1 MAISNILPRKIMRNR
16 TRQQSMADR
25 HDYDQKAEK
34 TQDGEL
40 VSSFMCSPETAAEE
54 FELSKR
60 LYFQITGRSQP
71 VHRDV
76 IMYRVIQSFKPGEV
90 SPEEANRIGYE
101 LAMKF
106 TGGQHQFVVATHVD
120 KAHIHTHIEFNST
133 NLNCDGKFRDV
144 KRSALRV
151 LRKLNDE
158 LCRAHG
164 LSVIENPK
172 PSAKKQ
178 KEIAAAKYGTSHKE
192 QLRQTIDRVLSDCQ
206 GYDDFLAKMRAEGYE
221 IKEGKLLSFRAPG
234 WDRFTRSNKLG
245 ADYSREAL
253 RERSTHRGGRSTA
266 AKRPVPHAGR
276 NVNMLIDIQAKM
288 AAGKGTGYE
297 RWAKIFN
304 LKEAAK
310 TLNFLIENN
319 LTDYNELAARA
330 EQAGDRFDEVSRR
343 IKQLEGRMAEV
354 AQLKTHIINYSKT
367 REVYAAYKKSH
378 HKKEFLAE
386 HGAEI
391 AQHEAAKKAFDALG
405 GKPIPKVAQLSEQ
418 YAALLAEKQE
428 LYAEYKAIRQDMI
441 SYRTAKQNVDK
452 ILGIMPEEQ
461 EQNREQKPER

>member
-1 MAISNILPRKIMRNR
+1 MRNR

-34 TQDGEL
+34 TQNGEL

-54 FELSKR
+54 FEISKQ
-60 LYFQITGRSQP
+60 LYHQITGRKQSP
-71 VHRDV
+71 EHDI
-76 IMYRVIQSFKPGEV
+76 IMYRIIQSFKPGEI
-90 SPEEANRIGYE
+90 SPEDANRLGYE

-106 TGGQHQFVVATHVD
+106 TRGQHQFVVSTHVD

-133 NLNCDGKFRDV
+133 NLNCDAKFQNV
-144 KRSALRV
+144 KNSAFILR
-151 LRKLNDE
+151 RLNDE

-164 LSVIENPK
+164 ISVIENPK

-178 KEIAAAKYGTSHKE
+178 KEIAAVKYGTSHKE
-192 QLRQTIDRVLSDCQ
+192 QLRQTIDRVLPDCQ

-221 IKEGKLLSFRAPG
+221 IREGKKLSFRAPG
-234 WDRFTRSNKLG
+234 WGRFTRSDKLG
-245 ADYSREAL
+245 ADYTKEAL
-253 RERSTHRGGRSTA
+253 RERSTNRGGRSSA
-266 AKRPVPHAGR
+266 ARKAVPHAGR
-276 NVNMLIDIQAKM
+276 KVNMLIDIQAKM
-288 AAGKGTGYE
+288 AAGKGAGYE

-310 TLNFLIENN
+310 TLNFLIEND
-319 LTDYNELAARA
+319 LTDYDELTARV
-330 EQAGDRFDEVSRR
+330 EQAGDRFDEVSRH
-343 IKQLEGRMAEV
+343 IKQLEHRMAEV

-367 REVYAAYKKSH
+367 REVYAAYKKSR

-405 GKPIPKVAQLSEQ
+405 GKPIPKVAQLSQE

-428 LYAEYKAIRQDMI
+428 QYAEYKALRQDMI
-441 SYRTAKQNVDK
+441 AYRTAKQNVDK
-452 ILGIMPEEQ
+452 ILGLVPEEQ
-461 EQNREQKPER
+461 DQNREQKPER

>member
-1 MAISNILPRKIMRNR
+1 MTERR
-16 TRQQSMADR
+16 
-25 HDYDQKAEK
+25 DYDQKAEK
-34 TQDGEL
+34 TKDGEL
-40 VSSFMCSPETAAEE
+40 VSSFMCSPETAAKE
-54 FELSKR
+54 FEESKL
-60 LYFQITGRSQP
+60 LYHQLTGRKQP
-71 VHRDV
+71 PKRDV

-120 KAHIHTHIEFNST
+120 KKHIHTHIEFNST
-133 NLNCDGKFRDV
+133 NINCDGKFKNV
-144 KRSALRV
+144 KNSYLV
-151 LRKLNDE
+151 LRRLNDD

-164 LSVIENPK
+164 LSVIEDPK

-192 QLRQTIDRVLSDCQ
+192 QLRQTIDRVIPDCRS
-206 GYDDFLAKMRAEGYE
+206 YDDFLDRMRAEGYE
-221 IKEGKLLSFRAPG
+221 VKEGKLLSFRAPG
-234 WDRFTRSNKLG
+234 WDRFTRSYKLG
-245 ADYSREAL
+245 ADYTKEAL
-253 RERSTHRGGRSTA
+253 RERSTTRRGYSAA
-266 AKRPVPHAGR
+266 AKKPVQRTGR
-276 NVNMLIDIQAKM
+276 KINLLIDIQAKM
-288 AAGKGTGYE
+288 AAGKGAGYE
-297 RWAKIFN
+297 RWAKVFN

-310 TLNFLIENN
+310 TLNFLIEND
-319 LTDYNELAARA
+319 LTDYDELAARA
-330 EQAGDRFDEVSRR
+330 GQAGARFDDVSRR
-343 IKQLEGRMAEV
+343 IKQLEARMAEA

-367 REVYAAYKKSH
+367 REVYAAYKKSR

-428 LYAEYKAIRQDMI
+428 EYAEYKVLRQDMI
-441 SYRTAKQNVDK
+441 AYRTAKQNVDK
-452 ILGIMPEEQ
+452 ILGLVPEDQ

>member
-34 TQDGEL
+34 TNNGEL
-40 VSSFMCSPETAAEE
+40 VSSYMCSPETAAEE
-54 FELSKR
+54 FEISKQ
-60 LYFQITGRSQP
+60 LYHQITRRSQSP
-71 VHRDV
+71 DHDV
-76 IMYRVIQSFKPGEV
+76 IMYRVIQSFKPGEG

-106 TGGQHQFVVATHVD
+106 TGGQHQFVVSTHVD

-144 KRSALRV
+144 KRSALV

-164 LSVIENPK
+164 LSVIENPQ

-178 KEIAAAKYGTSHKE
+178 REMAAAKYGTSHKE
-192 QLRQTIDRVLSDCQ
+192 QLRQTIDRVLPGCKD
-206 GYDDFLAKMRAEGYE
+206 YEDFLAKMRAEGYE
-221 IKEGKLLSFRAPG
+221 IKEGKVLSFRTPG

-245 ADYSREAL
+245 VNYSREAL
-253 RERSTHRGGRSTA
+253 RERSSNRGGHSDTA
-266 AKRPVPHAGR
+266 KKAIPYTGR
-276 NVNMLIDIQAKM
+276 NVNLLIDIQAKM
-288 AAGKGTGYE
+288 AAGKGAGYE
-297 RWAKIFN
+297 RWAKVFN

-310 TLNFLIENN
+310 TLNFLIEND
-319 LTDYNELAARA
+319 LTDYDELTARA
-330 EQAGDRFDEVSRR
+330 AQAGDRFDEASRR
-343 IKQLEGRMAEV
+343 IKQLEGRMADA
-354 AQLKTHIINYSKT
+354 AQLKAHIINYSKT
-367 REVYAAYKKSH
+367 REIYAAYKKSR

-405 GKPIPKVAQLSEQ
+405 GKPIPKVAQLSGQ
-418 YAALLAEKQE
+418 YADLLAEKQE
-428 LYAEYKAIRQDMI
+428 QYAEYTALRQDMI
-441 SYRTAKQNVDK
+441 AYRTAKQNVDK
-452 ILGIMPEEQ
+452 ILGLSPDDR
-461 EQNREQKPER
+461 EQNREQKPAR

>member
-1 MAISNILPRKIMRNR
+1 MAISNIISRKTMRNR
-16 TRQQSMADR
+16 TRQQSMAER

-34 TQDGEL
+34 TNDGEL
-40 VSSFMCSPETAAEE
+40 VSSYMCSPETAAEE
-54 FELSKR
+54 FEISKQ
-60 LYFQITGRSQP
+60 LYHQITGRTQAP
-71 VHRDV
+71 DHDV

-106 TGGQHQFVVATHVD
+106 TGGNHQFVVATHVD

-144 KRSALRV
+144 KRSAFV

-178 KEIAAAKYGTSHKE
+178 KEVAAAKYGTSHKE
-192 QLRQTIDRVLSDCQ
+192 QLRQTIDRILPDCQ
-206 GYDDFLAKMRAEGYE
+206 DYDDFLAKMRTEGYE
-221 IKEGKLLSFRAPG
+221 VKEGKQLSFRSPG
-234 WDRFTRSNKLG
+234 WDRFTRSSKLG
-245 ADYSREAL
+245 SDYTKETL
-253 RERSTHRGGRSTA
+253 LERSSNRRGHSA
-266 AKRPVPHAGR
+266 EAKKPVPHAGR
-276 NVNMLIDIQAKM
+276 KVNMLIDIQAKL
-288 AAGKGTGYE
+288 AAGKGAGYE

-310 TLNFLIENN
+310 TLNFLIEND
-319 LTDYNELAARA
+319 LTDYDELAARA
-330 EQAGDRFDEVSRR
+330 EQAGDRFDDVSRR

-367 REVYAAYKKSH
+367 REIYAAYKKSR

-391 AQHEAAKKAFDALG
+391 AQHEAAKKAFDALS

-428 LYAEYKAIRQDMI
+428 QYAEYKALRQDMI
-441 SYRTAKQNVDK
+441 AYRTAKQNVDK
-452 ILGIMPEEQ
+452 ILGLVPEDQ

>member
-1 MAISNILPRKIMRNR
+1 MAISNILPRKTMRNR
-16 TRQQSMADR
+16 TRRQSMSDR
-25 HDYDQKAEK
+25 HEYDQKAEK
-34 TQDGEL
+34 TEDGAL
-40 VSSFMCSPETAAEE
+40 VSSYMCSPETAADE
-54 FELSKR
+54 FEISKR
-60 LYFQITGRSQP
+60 LYHQITGRTQSP
-71 VHRDV
+71 DHDI
-76 IMYRVIQSFKPGEV
+76 IMYRVFQSFKPGEV

-106 TGGQHQFVVATHVD
+106 TRGQHQFVVSTHVD

-133 NLNCDGKFRDV
+133 NLNCDGKFQNV
-144 KRSALRV
+144 KDSAYILR
-151 LRKLNDE
+151 RLNDE

-178 KEIAAAKYGTSHKE
+178 KEMAAAKYGTSHKE

-206 GYDDFLAKMRAEGYE
+206 DYDDFLAKMRAEGYE
-221 IKEGKLLSFRAPG
+221 VKEGKLLSFRAPG

-245 ADYSREAL
+245 ADYTREAL
-253 RERSTHRGGRSTA
+253 RERSSHRGGRSA
-266 AKRPVPHAGR
+266 VAKKAVPHVGR
-276 NVNMLIDIQAKM
+276 KVNMLIDIQAKL
-288 AAGKGTGYE
+288 AAGKGAGYE
-297 RWAKIFN
+297 RWAKVFN

-310 TLNFLIENN
+310 TLNFLVEND
-319 LTDYNELAARA
+319 LTDYDELAVRA

-343 IKQLEGRMAEV
+343 IKQLEGRMAEI

-367 REVYAAYKKSH
+367 REVYAAYKKSR

-391 AQHEAAKKAFDALG
+391 AKHEAAKKAFDALG

-428 LYAEYKAIRQDMI
+428 QYTAYKELRQDMI

-452 ILGIMPEEQ
+452 ILGFAPEEQ
-461 EQNREQKPER
+461 KQNRDQKSER

>member
-1 MAISNILPRKIMRNR
+1 
-16 TRQQSMADR
+16 MADR

-54 FELSKR
+54 FEISKQ
-60 LYFQITGRSQP
+60 LYHQITGRSQSP
-71 VHRDV
+71 DHDV

-106 TGGQHQFVVATHVD
+106 TGGQHQFVVSTHVD

-253 RERSTHRGGRSTA
+253 RERSSNRGGRSA
-266 AKRPVPHAGR
+266 AARKAVPHAGR
-276 NVNMLIDIQAKM
+276 KVNMLIDIQAKM
-288 AAGKGTGYE
+288 AAGKGAGYE

-310 TLNFLIENN
+310 TLNFLIEND
-319 LTDYNELAARA
+319 LTDYDELTARA
-330 EQAGDRFDEVSRR
+330 AQAGDRFDEVSRR

-428 LYAEYKAIRQDMI
+428 QYAEYKALRQDI
-441 SYRTAKQNVDK
+441 IAYRTAKQNVDK
-452 ILGIMPEEQ
+452 ILGLAPEDQ